1 TGERLGAGSPGGRG
15 DMELV
20 AELRGRDGR
29 AWSVRVPCP
38 AEEGE
43 GGQLR
48 ALRRGLAELQERVVE
63 LLAPLV
69 QEEREAAG
77 GGGPGG
83 GVEEDGEE
91 EEEEEEDEGEEENNI
106 DTRASSD
113 DPPPKR
119 TKVQP

>member
-1 TGERLGAGSPGGRG
+1 
-15 DMELV
+15 MELV
-20 AELRGRDGR
+20 AELRGRDGQTR
-29 AWSVRVPCP
+29 SVRVPCP

-48 ALRRGLAELQERVVE
+48 GLRRALAEMQERVVE

-77 GGGPGG
+77 GGGPRGN
-83 GVEEDGEE
+83 VEDDDYD
-91 EEEEEEDEGEEENNI
+91 EEEEDEDENNI
-106 DTRASSD
+106 DTKASAD

-119 TKVQP
+119 TKVQQP

>member
-1 TGERLGAGSPGGRG
+1 
-15 DMELV
+15 MELV
-20 AELRGRDGR
+20 AELRGRDGQTR
-29 AWSVRVPCP
+29 SVRVPCP

-48 ALRRGLAELQERVVE
+48 GLRRGLAELQERVVE

-77 GGGPGG
+77 GGGPRGD
-83 GVEEDGEE
+83 VEDDDEE
-91 EEEEEEDEGEEENNI
+91 EGEDEDEDEGEAENGA
-106 DTRASSD
+106 DTDSKAGAD

-119 TKVQP
+119 TRVRQP

>member
-1 TGERLGAGSPGGRG
+1 
-15 DMELV
+15 MELV
-20 AELRGRDGR
+20 AELRGRDGQTR
-29 AWSVRVPCP
+29 SVRVPYP

-48 ALRRGLAELQERVVE
+48 GLRRALAELQERVVE

-77 GGGPGG
+77 GGGPRGD
-83 GVEEDGEE
+83 VEEDDEEDEE
-91 EEEEEEDEGEEENNI
+91 EEGEDENNI
-106 DTRASSD
+106 DTKASAD

-119 TKVQP
+119 TKVQQP

>member
-1 TGERLGAGSPGGRG
+1 
-15 DMELV
+15 MELV
-20 AELRGRDGR
+20 AELRGRDGQTR
-29 AWSVRVPCP
+29 TVRVPCP

-48 ALRRGLAELQERVVE
+48 GLRRGLAELQERVVE

-77 GGGPGG
+77 GRRPRGD
-83 GVEEDGEE
+83 VEDDEE
-91 EEEEEEDEGEEENNI
+91 EEEEEEDEGEDENNT
-106 DTRASSD
+106 DTKASSD

-119 TKVQP
+119 TKVQQP

>member
-1 TGERLGAGSPGGRG
+1 
-15 DMELV
+15 MELV
-20 AELRGRDGR
+20 AELRGRDGQTR
-29 AWSVRVPCP
+29 SVRVPCP

-48 ALRRGLAELQERVVE
+48 GLRRALAELQERVVE

-77 GGGPGG
+77 GGGGPRGDA
-83 GVEEDGEE
+83 EDDD
-91 EEEEEEDEGEEENNI
+91 EEEEEDEGEDENNI
-106 DTRASSD
+106 DANASGD

-119 TKVQP
+119 TKVQQP

>member
-1 TGERLGAGSPGGRG
+1 
-15 DMELV
+15 MELV
-20 AELRGRDGR
+20 AELRGRDGQTR
-29 AWSVRVPCP
+29 SVRVPCP

-48 ALRRGLAELQERVVE
+48 GLRRALAELQERVVE

-77 GGGPGG
+77 GGGGG
-83 GVEEDGEE
+83 PRGDVEDDD
-91 EEEEEEDEGEEENNI
+91 EEEEDEGEDENNI
-106 DTRASSD
+106 DANASGD

-119 TKVQP
+119 TKVQQP

>member
-1 TGERLGAGSPGGRG
+1 
-15 DMELV
+15 MELV
-20 AELRGRDGR
+20 AELRGRDGQTR
-29 AWSVRVPCP
+29 SVRVPCP

-48 ALRRGLAELQERVVE
+48 GLRRALAEMQERVVE

-77 GGGPGG
+77 N
-83 GVEEDGEE
+83 VEDDDDDD
-91 EEEEEEDEGEEENNI
+91 EEEDEDEDENNI
-106 DTRASSD
+106 DTKASAD

>member
-1 TGERLGAGSPGGRG
+1 
-15 DMELV
+15 MELV
-20 AELRGRDGR
+20 AELRGRDGQTR
-29 AWSVRVPCP
+29 SVRVPCP

-48 ALRRGLAELQERVVE
+48 GLRRALAEMQERVVE

-77 GGGPGG
+77 GGGPRGN
-83 GVEEDGEE
+83 VEDDDDDD
-91 EEEEEEDEGEEENNI
+91 EDEDEDENNI
-106 DTRASSD
+106 DTKASAD

>member
-1 TGERLGAGSPGGRG
+1 
-15 DMELV
+15 MELV
-20 AELRGRDGR
+20 AELRDRHGRTR
-29 AWSVRVPCP
+29 SVRVPVLCP

-48 ALRRGLAELQERVVE
+48 RLRQGLAELQERVVE

-77 GGGPGG
+77 GGGPRAGG
-83 GVEEDGEE
+83 AEDDD
-91 EEEEEEDEGEEENNI
+91 EEEEEDEGEEENNV
-106 DTRASSD
+106 DANAGAG

-119 TKVQP
+119 TKVQQP

>member
-1 TGERLGAGSPGGRG
+1 
-15 DMELV
+15 MELV
-20 AELRGRDGR
+20 AELRGRDGQT
-29 AWSVRVPCP
+29 WSVRVPCP

-48 ALRRGLAELQERVVE
+48 AVRRGLAELQERLVE

-83 GVEEDGEE
+83 GVEDED
-91 EEEEEEDEGEEENNI
+91 EEEEDEGEEENNI
-106 DTRASSD
+106 DTPASAD
-113 DPPPKR
+113 DPPLKR

>member
-1 TGERLGAGSPGGRG
+1 
-15 DMELV
+15 MELV
-20 AELRGRDGR
+20 AELRGRDGQTR
-29 AWSVRVPCP
+29 SVRVPCP

-48 ALRRGLAELQERVVE
+48 GLRRGLAELQERVVE

-77 GGGPGG
+77 GGRPRGD
-83 GVEEDGEE
+83 VEGDDEE
-91 EEEEEEDEGEEENNI
+91 EEEEEEEGEDENNI
-106 DTRASSD
+106 DTKASAD

-119 TKVQP
+119 TKVQQP

>member
-1 TGERLGAGSPGGRG
+1 
-15 DMELV
+15 MELV
-20 AELRGRDGR
+20 AELRGRDGQTR
-29 AWSVRVPCP
+29 SVRVPCP

-48 ALRRGLAELQERVVE
+48 GLRRALAELQERVVE

-77 GGGPGG
+77 GGGGG
-83 GVEEDGEE
+83 PRGDVEDDDDD
-91 EEEEEEDEGEEENNI
+91 EEEDEGEDENNI
-106 DTRASSD
+106 DANASGD

-119 TKVQP
+119 TKVQQP

>member
-1 TGERLGAGSPGGRG
+1 
-15 DMELV
+15 MELV
-20 AELRGRDGR
+20 AELRGRDGQTR
-29 AWSVRVPCP
+29 SVRVPCP

-48 ALRRGLAELQERVVE
+48 GLRRGLAELQERVVE

-77 GGGPGG
+77 GGGPRGDG
-83 GVEEDGEE
+83 EDDEEE
-91 EEEEEEDEGEEENNI
+91 EEEEEEDEGEDENNV
-106 DTRASSD
+106 DTKASAD

-119 TKVQP
+119 TKVQQP